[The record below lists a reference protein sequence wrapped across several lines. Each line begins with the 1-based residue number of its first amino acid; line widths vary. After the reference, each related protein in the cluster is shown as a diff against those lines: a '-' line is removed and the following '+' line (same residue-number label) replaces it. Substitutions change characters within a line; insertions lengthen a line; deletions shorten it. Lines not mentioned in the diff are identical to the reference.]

1 MIRGIFS
8 KLSGFSLHKTYCR
21 ARLTSISP
29 CRGCFKVT
37 VKTDYWSSWFGNTPR
52 LVMYIFL
59 VNTFF
64 PHENVFNQWTS
75 INIKVSKRSLDINES
90 RPSFLRIPIFQSSTE
105 MRFIYFLTKE
115 SKLYNV
121 VALAF
126 EKNKLS
132 QQKLKSLRSRYSS
145 VLQDSL

>member
-75 INIKVSKRSLDINES
+75 INIKVSKPILMKADLRS
-90 RPSFLRIPIFQSSTE
+90 FVFQYSNP
-105 MRFIYFLTKE
+105 RQKCVLFIFLTKE

>member
-1 MIRGIFS
+1 MDKYKYKG
-8 KLSGFSLHKTYCR
+8 LKT
-21 ARLTSISP
+21 
-29 CRGCFKVT
+29 
-37 VKTDYWSSWFGNTPR
+37 
-52 LVMYIFL
+52 
-59 VNTFF
+59 
-64 PHENVFNQWTS
+64 
-75 INIKVSKRSLDINES
+75 DINES

-132 QQKLKSLRSRYSS
+132 QQKLKSLKSRYSC